1 MFIYLNT
8 FKYLSSI
15 NSLQID
21 VETIEPPL
29 YYSSGDEPDEDSL
42 FYLPVA
48 PDIDDP
54 EGEVVPGY
62 DVVQNTSSG
71 NKNDDDSP
79 DNGEPSSKK
88 TKITDVDI
96 NGEVYNQNNLMA
108 GWLFFK

>member
-1 MFIYLNT
+1 M
-8 FKYLSSI
+8 
-15 NSLQID
+15 
-21 VETIEPPL
+21 
-29 YYSSGDEPDEDSL
+29 
-42 FYLPVA
+42 
-48 PDIDDP
+48 
-54 EGEVVPGY
+54 PGY

-108 GWLFFK
+108 GWLFF